1 MRRRTLLAGLP
12 ALAAALAGC
21 TSPPAPTRST
31 AEGPSGD
38 SRLGTV
44 DTFLGADRQATPTV
58 TGELLD
64 GTAFDL
70 ADWRGN
76 VVVINFWGSWCAPCR
91 AESPDLQAAFEA
103 TKAQGVQFLGV
114 DIRDGRDA
122 AQAFQ
127 AALKITYP
135 SLFDPGGRV
144 ALGFKGVPVTV
155 VPATVLLD
163 RQLRVAAIFRKR
175 VTAREIEAA
184 VRAVA
189 TEDGA

>member
-1 MRRRTLLAGLP
+1 MRRRTLLAGAP
-12 ALAAALAGC
+12 ILATALAGC
-21 TSPPAPTRST
+21 TSPPPATRST
-31 AEGPSGD
+31 AEGPSDD

-70 ADWRGN
+70 ADWHGN

-103 TKAQGVQFLGV
+103 TKAHGVQFLGV

-127 AALKITYP
+127 AAFKITYP
-135 SLFDPGGRV
+135 SLFDPAGRV
-144 ALGFKGVPVTV
+144 ALGFNGVPVTV